1 MMDNQTLISEC
12 KRMAAQGKNP
22 EDVLQFLRAE
32 GCSKVTSIAILA
44 KALAVGLGQA
54 KEMVHTSRTWAD
66 VRERDDQFHASIPK
80 NLNQKDG

>member
-12 KRMAAQGKNP
+12 KKMAAQGKNP
-22 EDVLQFLRAE
+22 EDILHFLRAE

-44 KALAVGLGQA
+44 KALEVGLGQA

-66 VRERDDQFHASIPK
+66 VRERDDQFHASVPE